1 MNRKAR
7 KTQRH
12 KAGSWFFAARFADQS
27 LVVIPILGIVEAE
40 KLGGAGVPTYALRN
54 KIIYFTKAVREGI
67 SALSR

>member
-1 MNRKAR
+1 
-7 KTQRH
+7 
-12 KAGSWFFAARFADQS
+12 
-27 LVVIPILGIVEAE
+27 VVIPILGIVEAE